1 MVDELRAPLLVVL
14 IPDVASSIGGQD
26 LMAELYPLEH
36 LNPSGQAQ
44 TLLDSHAEELVRDG
58 LRGLGLACH
67 MNERMVGAGSD
78 GLWLCRYH
86 LLRGLVDHVVDLGA
100 TSLI

>member
-26 LMAELYPLEH
+26 LMTELHPLEH
-36 LNPSGQAQ
+36 LDPSGQAQ
-44 TLLDSHAEELVRDG
+44 ALLDSHAEELVRDG
-58 LRGLGLACH
+58 LRSLGLACH

-78 GLWLCRYH
+78 SFWLCRYH
-86 LLRGLVDHVVDLGA
+86 LLRSLINYVVDLGA